1 MTTAVKVKGDVRR
14 RQVVEAT
21 LRLVARGGLGNLTTA
36 GLAREVGMSEAN
48 LYRHFKGK
56 DEIIWETVD
65 SISKGL
71 IGNIKKVMTL
81 PDAPLMKLRKAFVL
95 HLEYIEKNEGIPR
108 LVFSEELHGG
118 NEKLKKRL
126 LKGIDTYASALETI
140 IKDSQKEGYMK
151 KELDPKASA
160 LALIGMV
167 QGVTLRWS
175 LSGYSFSLMKEGMK
189 LWRNFEKCVST
200 Q

>member
-71 IGNIKKVMTL
+71 IGDIKKVMTL